1 MFFLPTLCTPTATG
15 AMSLEETRGGMANSR
30 TVGEAAQS
38 GSLGQ
43 LLKGRKLALL
53 ADWGDDDPGDNSE
66 AAQLFVRAAT
76 EMGALV
82 ARLRPGL
89 CTTSP
94 PQEVQSTARMLGQ
107 LYDALECQGMDLGLV
122 QQIALYAGVP
132 VFQGLASAQ
141 HRTAALVQQLAGQ
154 PGPGMAADDAH
165 CRVVQAVLLGTL
177 V

>member
-1 MFFLPTLCTPTATG
+1 MFFLPTLCTPSAAG
-15 AMSLEETRGGMANSR
+15 AMSPEEARGGMANSR
-30 TVGEAAQS
+30 TVREAAQS
-38 GSLGQ
+38 GALGQ
-43 LLKGRKLALL
+43 MLKGRKLALL
-53 ADWGDDDPGDNSE
+53 ADWGGLDHGDNND

-89 CTTSP
+89 STTSP

-132 VFQGLASAQ
+132 VFHGLASAQ
-141 HRTAALVQQLAGQ
+141 HRTAALVQQVAGQ
-154 PGPGMAADDAH
+154 PGSGLAPDDAH